1 MFSATVESG
10 LVETMHEKKSFQAD
24 SVAVKMERHPG
35 SLPHCLCSSWI
46 AVMVTGYGTV
56 DHCQNYQIEFSRGK
70 FRKVVSAIEDD
81 FNFDSRA
88 AWISVTSKCTSTCF
102 GCKCLHFLSL
112 RCITIWKVKVI
123 IWVNFLISFIAAVR
137 TVVVQ
142 LIIFLFYWSGA
153 KNNLPPG
160 ILNLFHRLESMRTLR
175 ICKCIFK
182 LDNERLRSV
191 CFFLCACKPCCS
203 VNDLTMETK
212 SKWIHAQGPEEF
224 ENLSSLSL
232 RAKKDSLVPSTMLIL
247 IILALNFRS
256 WRYIPQC

>member
-1 MFSATVESG
+1 M
-10 LVETMHEKKSFQAD
+10 
-24 SVAVKMERHPG
+24 
-35 SLPHCLCSSWI
+35 
-46 AVMVTGYGTV
+46 
-56 DHCQNYQIEFSRGK
+56 
-70 FRKVVSAIEDD
+70 
-81 FNFDSRA
+81 
-88 AWISVTSKCTSTCF
+88 ISVISKCTSTCF
-102 GCKCLHFLSL
+102 GCKCLYFRSL

-232 RAKKDSLVPSTMLIL
+232 RAKKDSSVPSTMLIL
-247 IILALNFRS
+247 NILALNLCCA
-256 WRYIPQC
+256 RYIPVYTAVL

>member
-10 LVETMHEKKSFQAD
+10 LVETMHEKKSFQAEL
-24 SVAVKMERHPG
+24 VAVKMERQPG
-35 SLPHCLCSSWI
+35 SLPHFLCSSWV
-46 AVMVTGYGTV
+46 ADLVTVYGTV

-70 FRKVVSAIEDD
+70 YRKVVSAIEDD
-81 FNFDSRA
+81 FNFDSIA
-88 AWISVTSKCTSTCF
+88 AWISVISKCTSTCF
-102 GCKCLHFLSL
+102 GCRCLHFRSL
-112 RCITIWKVKVI
+112 RCITVWKVKLI

-142 LIIFLFYWSGA
+142 LVVFLFYWSGA
-153 KNNLPPG
+153 KNNFPPG

-182 LDNERLRSV
+182 LDNERLRSA
-191 CFFLCACKPCCS
+191 CFFFCTFKPCCI

-224 ENLSSLSL
+224 EILSSLSL

-247 IILALNFRS
+247 IILALNFRCAS
-256 WRYIPQC
+256 YIPQC

>member
-1 MFSATVESG
+1 MAQWIIAKITRLSSVEESSARLFRQSKMTSILIAELHGSPLSPSAHPHVLAANACTFHRSD
-10 LVETMHEKKSFQAD
+10 VSQFEK
-24 SVAVKMERHPG
+24 
-35 SLPHCLCSSWI
+35 
-46 AVMVTGYGTV
+46 
-56 DHCQNYQIEFSRGK
+56 
-70 FRKVVSAIEDD
+70 
-81 FNFDSRA
+81 
-88 AWISVTSKCTSTCF
+88 SK
-102 GCKCLHFLSL
+102 
-112 RCITIWKVKVI
+112 
-123 IWVNFLISFIAAVR
+123 WVNFLISFIADVR

-191 CFFLCACKPCCS
+191 FLFLCACKPCCS

-232 RAKKDSLVPSTMLIL
+232 RAKKDSLVPSTLLIL

>member
-10 LVETMHEKKSFQAD
+10 LVETMYEKKSFQAD

-35 SLPHCLCSSWI
+35 SLPHFLCSSWV
-46 AVMVTGYGTV
+46 ADLVTVHGTV

-70 FRKVVSAIEDD
+70 YRKVVSAIEDD
-81 FNFDSRA
+81 FNFYSRA
-88 AWISVTSKCTSTCF
+88 AWISVISKCTFTCF
-102 GCKCLHFLSL
+102 ERKCLYFRSL

-142 LIIFLFYWSGA
+142 LVVFLFYWSGA
-153 KNNLPPG
+153 KNNFPPG

-175 ICKCIFK
+175 ICKCILK

-191 CFFLCACKPCCS
+191 CLFLCACKH
-203 VNDLTMETK
+203 V
-212 SKWIHAQGPEEF
+212 
-224 ENLSSLSL
+224 
-232 RAKKDSLVPSTMLIL
+232 VV
-247 IILALNFRS
+247 
-256 WRYIPQC
+256 